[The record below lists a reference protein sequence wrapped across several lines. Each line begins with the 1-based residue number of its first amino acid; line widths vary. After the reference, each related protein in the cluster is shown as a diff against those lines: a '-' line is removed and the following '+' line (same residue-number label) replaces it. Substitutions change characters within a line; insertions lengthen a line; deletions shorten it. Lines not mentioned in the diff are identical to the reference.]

1 MVVAVGL
8 ASWWGWFEAIGPMHG
23 WAMATAAVVAA
34 GCATVGTLLVVRR
47 LSLLGDAISHAVL
60 PGIVVAVLLG
70 GRPGDPAVL
79 LGASVAALVTVGL
92 TQFFHQQAGLAED
105 AGVGVAFTMLFAI
118 GVLLVTVSGSRVD
131 LDPGCILYGIL
142 ELVPFDV
149 IDVFGWELPRA
160 FVSAAVVLVL
170 VGLGLGLTWRWQ
182 LFTAFD
188 ADAARAAGVPTA
200 GVTVGLLVGV
210 SLATVAGFEAV
221 GAILVVAMLVV
232 PAAAAELLVHR
243 LHQVLGLAVLLA
255 VVGAVGGYLAAWRFD
270 TSAAGMIAVV
280 LGLEY
285 AVAVLVAPQEGLLAR
300 GFARLRYAWRVRCED
315 RLAALW
321 RAEEAGLVPSEAAGL
336 PAGLAGCG
344 RTLPPQEAAIRNPE
358 NPRRFRVLPKWKK
371 ATEGFFHGQ
380 LALRWLQ
387 LQGRVEPAA
396 AGYRLTSR
404 GRSDAELIVRSHR
417 LWETWLGRHAE
428 LPVDHL
434 HPPAEWIEHHLGARL
449 RQRIEQDLGRDTI
462 DPHGSA
468 IPPER
473 AR

>member
-1 MVVAVGL
+1 MVMVAVL
-8 ASWWGWFEAIGPMHG
+8 ASWSGWLETIGPMHG

-70 GRPGDPAVL
+70 GRPGGLLVL
-79 LGASVAALVTVGL
+79 LGAAAAALLTVGL
-92 TQFFHQQAGLAED
+92 TRLFQRQAGIAED
-105 AGVGVAFTMLFAI
+105 AGVGVAFTTLFAA
-118 GVLLVTVSGSRVD
+118 GVLLVTVSGSRID
-131 LDPGCILYGIL
+131 LDPGCMLYGIL

-149 IDVFGWELPRA
+149 VEVFGWELPRA
-160 FVSAAVVLVL
+160 FISAAVVLL
-170 VGLGLGLTWRWQ
+170 VVSLGLGLSWRWQ

-188 ADAARAAGVPTA
+188 TDAARAAGVPTTA
-200 GVTVGLLVGV
+200 VTVGLLVGV

-232 PAAAAELLVHR
+232 PAAAAELLVQR
-243 LHQVLGLAVLLA
+243 LSQVLLLA
-255 VVGAVGGYLAAWRFD
+255 VALAVTGAVAGYLAAWRFD
-270 TSAAGMIAVV
+270 TSAAGMMAVV

-285 AVAVLVAPQEGLLAR
+285 VVAVLVAPQDGLLAR
-300 GFARLRYAWRVRCED
+300 GSARLAYAWRVRCED

-321 RAEEAGLVPSEAAGL
+321 RAEEIAGAMPVARGV
-336 PAGLAGCG
+336 PAG
-344 RTLPPQEAAIRNPE
+344 
-358 NPRRFRVLPKWKK
+358 
-371 ATEGFFHGQ
+371 

-387 LQGRVEPAA
+387 LRGRIEPTGD
-396 AGYRLTSR
+396 GYRLTPR
-404 GRSDAELIVRSHR
+404 GRAEGELIVRSHR
-417 LWETWLGRHAE
+417 LWETWLGRHAD

-449 RQRIEQDLGRDTI
+449 RQRIEQDLGRDVR

-473 AR
+473 PS